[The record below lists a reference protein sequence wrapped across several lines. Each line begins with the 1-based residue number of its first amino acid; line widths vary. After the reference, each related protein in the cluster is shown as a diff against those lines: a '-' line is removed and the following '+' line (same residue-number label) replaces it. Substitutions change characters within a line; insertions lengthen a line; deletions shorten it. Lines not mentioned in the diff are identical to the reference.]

1 MVRDYS
7 PYSAIINQLGSS
19 TIVEALEQEKR
30 RVLAYWYFDID
41 NSETQDVENM
51 LCSILRQLSAGMD
64 KFPDAVRRLSD
75 DHRKRGS
82 RPNTDE
88 LLLAL
93 HLIISGLGKDVS
105 LVLDGLDEYSEDSG
119 HAQWP
124 ELLKVIQDIIEQGF
138 DNLHFLVTSRNQ
150 EDIRNDLRSLSNPP
164 REMDVEKLLLFDL
177 EMFFDN
183 VMQSSPALQ
192 RLGESIKDGIRDRLM
207 ANEQR

>member
-7 PYSAIINQLGSS
+7 PYSTIINQLGSS
-19 TIVEALEQEKR
+19 TIVETLEQEKC

-51 LCSILRQLSAGMD
+51 LCSLIRQLSAGMER
-64 KFPDAVRRLSD
+64 FPDAIRRLSD

-88 LLLAL
+88 LLSAL

-105 LVLDGLDEYSEDSG
+105 LVLDGLDEYPEDSG

-124 ELLKVIQDIIEQGF
+124 ELLKVIQDIMEQGF

-150 EDIRNDLRSLSNPP
+150 EDIRNDLRRLSNPP

-177 EMFFDN
+177 EMYFDN

-192 RLGESIKDGIRDRLM
+192 RLGESTKDGIRDRLM